1 MATAGSRIGE
11 ASRASASGRRVLLV
25 LLLAYIFNFID
36 RQIIG
41 VLAVP
46 IKAELALS
54 DRQLGL
60 MGGIAF
66 ALFYSGLAIPI
77 AWLADRK
84 SRVNII
90 AFSVGLW
97 SLFTAACGLAQ
108 NFWQLFLARMGVGIG
123 EAGGVAPSYALI
135 SDYFPPQKRARALA
149 FFSLGIPIG
158 SALGVF
164 FGGWIAT
171 HLDWRSAFII
181 VGLAGIPAALLVKL
195 AIREPVRGGF
205 DSADGAASDPAPP
218 FLTVIGTLAASPSFW
233 LLSFGA
239 ASGSILGYGLI
250 FWLPSFF
257 SRSFDLALDQVG
269 WFYGSIVLV
278 GGMAGTWLGGWLGDR
293 IGPDRPGIYALIPA
307 VCFLIAAPTFALGL
321 FAPNLIV
328 AWALF
333 AVGQMLALAWL
344 GPIIAAVQHIVPPN
358 MRASASASFL
368 FINNLIGIGFG
379 IFFLGYMSDAMTQ
392 AYGEESLRYSILYG
406 LGFYLLSA
414 LLYFVAARM
423 LARDWWAPGKG
434 VPARNARGGY
444 GMLLTIGAGAVII
457 FIPMVAGWDN
467 AIVKASV
474 AAGAAALL
482 AGLFLLLTQRAGW
495 SRS

>member
-1 MATAGSRIGE
+1 MSTGLAGRK
-11 ASRASASGRRVLLV
+11 ASGPGARVIAILLI
-25 LLLAYIFNFID
+25 AYIFNFID

-46 IKAELALS
+46 IKSELALS

-90 AFSVGLW
+90 AISVALW
-97 SLFTAACGLAQ
+97 SAFTAACGLAQ

-135 SDYFPPQKRARALA
+135 SDFYAKERRARALA

-164 FGGWIAT
+164 FGGWIAS
-171 HLDWRSAFII
+171 HLDWRSAFLI
-181 VGLAGIPAALLVKL
+181 VGLAGLPAALLVRL
-195 AIREPVRGGF
+195 GVPEPVRGGF
-205 DSADGAASDPAPP
+205 DTADGSASEPAPP
-218 FLTVIGTLAASPSFW
+218 LAAVAATLARTASFW

-257 SRSFDLALDQVG
+257 SRSFGLELAEVG

-278 GGMAGTWLGGWLGDR
+278 GGVAGTWLGGWLGDR
-293 IGPDRPGIYALIPA
+293 TGPERPASYAMIPA
-307 VCFLIAAPTFALGL
+307 VCFLAAAPCFALGL
-321 FAPNLIV
+321 FAPSLALGWI
-328 AWALF
+328 LF

-344 GPIIAAVQHIVPPN
+344 GPVIAAVQHIVPPN
-358 MRASASASFL
+358 MRATASASFL

-379 IFFLGYMSDAMTQ
+379 IFFLGFMSDRMT
-392 AYGEESLRYSILYG
+392 AAHGADSLRYSILYG

-414 LLYFVAARM
+414 GLYFLAAAR
-423 LARDWWAPGKG
+423 LRKDWYRPS
-434 VPARNARGGY
+434 N
-444 GMLLTIGAGAVII
+444 
-457 FIPMVAGWDN
+457 
-467 AIVKASV
+467 
-474 AAGAAALL
+474 
-482 AGLFLLLTQRAGW
+482 
-495 SRS
+495 

>member
-1 MATAGSRIGE
+1 
-11 ASRASASGRRVLLV
+11 VLLI

-46 IKAELALS
+46 IKADLGLS
-54 DRQLGL
+54 DARLGL

-77 AWLADRK
+77 AWLADRR

-90 AFSVGLW
+90 AASIALW

-108 NFWQLFLARMGVGIG
+108 NFWHLFLARMGVGIG
-123 EAGGVAPSYALI
+123 EAGGVAPSYALV
-135 SDYFPPQKRARALA
+135 SDYFPPERRARALA

-164 FGGWIAT
+164 FGGWIAS
-171 HLDWRSAFII
+171 HLDWRSAFLI
-181 VGLAGIPAALLVKL
+181 VGLAGLPSALLVKVGI
-195 AIREPVRGGF
+195 AEPVRGGH
-205 DSADGAASDPAPP
+205 DSKDGKAAAGAPP
-218 FLTVIGTLAASPSFW
+218 FLDVAATLFSSPSFW

-257 SRSFDLALDQVG
+257 SRSFGLSLIEVS

-278 GGMAGTWLGGWLGDR
+278 GGVAGTWLGGWLGDR
-293 IGPDRPGIYALIPA
+293 TGPANPGAYALVPA
-307 VCFLIAAPTFALGL
+307 ACFLVAAPCFAFGL
-321 FAPNLIV
+321 FAPSLTIG
-328 AWALF
+328 WILF

-344 GPIIAAVQHIVPPN
+344 GPVIAAVQHIVPPN
-358 MRASASASFL
+358 MRATASASFL

-379 IFFLGYMSDAMTQ
+379 IFFLGFMSDRMTAAHGADALQ
-392 AYGEESLRYSILYG
+392 YSILYG
-406 LGFYLLSA
+406 LGFYLLSS
-414 LLYFVAARM
+414 LLYFAASRR
-423 LARDWWAPGKG
+423 LGRDWY
-434 VPARNARGGY
+434 RG
-444 GMLLTIGAGAVII
+444 
-457 FIPMVAGWDN
+457 
-467 AIVKASV
+467 
-474 AAGAAALL
+474 
-482 AGLFLLLTQRAGW
+482 
-495 SRS
+495 

>member
-1 MATAGSRIGE
+1 MSNLAR
-11 ASRASASGRRVLLV
+11 SGTGNTPGGRVLAI

-41 VLAVP
+41 ILAVP
-46 IKAELALS
+46 IKAELQLS
-54 DRQLGL
+54 DTQLSL

-90 AFSVGLW
+90 AISVALW
-97 SLFTAACGLAQ
+97 SAFTALCGLAQ
-108 NFWQLFLARMGVGIG
+108 NFWHLFLARMGVGIG
-123 EAGGVAPSYALI
+123 EAGGVAPSYALV
-135 SDYFPPQKRARALA
+135 SDFYPKEKRARALA
-149 FFSLGIPIG
+149 LFSLGIPIG

-181 VGLAGIPAALLVKL
+181 VGLAGLPAALLVKL
-195 AIREPVRGGF
+195 GIREPVRGGH
-205 DSADGAASDPAPP
+205 DSIDGSASEPAPP
-218 FLTVIGTLAASPSFW
+218 FSVVAGRLARTPSFW

-257 SRSFDLALDQVG
+257 NRSFDLELSQVG

-293 IGPDRPGIYALIPA
+293 AGASNPAAYALVPA
-307 VCFLIAAPTFALGL
+307 LCFLVTAPIFAFGL
-321 FAPNLIV
+321 FAPSLEIG
-328 AWALF
+328 WILF
-333 AVGQMLALAWL
+333 TIGQMLALAWL
-344 GPIIAAVQHIVPPN
+344 GPVIAAVQHIVPPN
-358 MRASASASFL
+358 MRATASASFL

-379 IFFLGYMSDAMTQ
+379 IFFLGYMSDAMTA

-414 LLYFVAARM
+414 LLYFAASTR
-423 LARDWWAPGKG
+423 LRRDWYQAPT
-434 VPARNARGGY
+434 V
-444 GMLLTIGAGAVII
+444 
-457 FIPMVAGWDN
+457 
-467 AIVKASV
+467 
-474 AAGAAALL
+474 
-482 AGLFLLLTQRAGW
+482 
-495 SRS
+495 

>member
-1 MATAGSRIGE
+1 MRGAGGIGE
-11 ASRASASGRRVLLV
+11 AGPGGRVLLI

-41 VLAVP
+41 VLALP
-46 IKAELALS
+46 IKAELGLS

-60 MGGIAF
+60 MGGLAF

-90 AFSVGLW
+90 AASVALW
-97 SLFTAACGLAQ
+97 SLFTAACGFAQ

-135 SDYFPPQKRARALA
+135 SDFYPREKRGRALA

-164 FGGWIAT
+164 FGGWIAS
-171 HLDWRSAFII
+171 HLDWRSAFLI
-181 VGLAGIPAALLVKL
+181 VGLAGLPAALLVKWL
-195 AIREPVRGGF
+195 VPEPPRGGF
-205 DSADGAASDPAPP
+205 DEGAREVAPP
-218 FLTVIGTLAASPSFW
+218 FLTVAGTLARTPSFW

-257 SRSFDLALDQVG
+257 ARSFHLALAEVG

-278 GGMAGTWLGGWLGDR
+278 GGVAGTWLGGWFGDR
-293 IGPDRPGIYALIPA
+293 TGPADPGAYARIPA
-307 VCFLIAAPTFALGL
+307 LCFLVAAPCFALGL
-321 FAPNLIV
+321 FAPSL
-328 AWALF
+328 WLGWLLF
-333 AVGQMLALAWL
+333 AAGQMLALAWL
-344 GPIIAAVQHIVPPN
+344 GPVIAAVQHIAPPN
-358 MRASASASFL
+358 MRATASASFL

-379 IFFLGYMSDAMTQ
+379 IYFLGFMSDAMN
-392 AYGEESLRYSILYG
+392 ARHGADALKYSILYG
-406 LGFYLLSA
+406 LVFYLLSA
-414 LLYFVAARM
+414 GFYLVGSKRLRK
-423 LARDWWAPGKG
+423 DWVG
-434 VPARNARGGY
+434 
-444 GMLLTIGAGAVII
+444 
-457 FIPMVAGWDN
+457 
-467 AIVKASV
+467 
-474 AAGAAALL
+474 
-482 AGLFLLLTQRAGW
+482 
-495 SRS
+495 

>member
-1 MATAGSRIGE
+1 MTHGRINKSATAGGNTT
-11 ASRASASGRRVLLV
+11 SGGLVLSV

-46 IKAELALS
+46 IKADLGLS
-54 DRQLGL
+54 DKQLGL

-90 AFSVGLW
+90 AVSVAFW

-135 SDYFPPQKRARALA
+135 SDFFPPKRRARALA
-149 FFSLGIPIG
+149 IFSLGIPIG

-171 HLDWRSAFII
+171 HLDWRSAFVI
-181 VGLAGIPAALLVKL
+181 VGLAGLPAALLIRL
-195 AIREPVRGGF
+195 TIREPVRGGF
-205 DSADGAASDPAPP
+205 DTADSAAGDPAPP
-218 FLTVIGTLAASPSFW
+218 FPDVVKALAARPSFW

-239 ASGSILGYGLI
+239 AAGSILGYGLI

-257 SRSFDLALDQVG
+257 SRSFHLTLIEVS
-269 WFYGSIVLV
+269 WFYGSIVLI
-278 GGMAGTWLGGWLGDR
+278 GGVAGTWLGGWLGDR
-293 IGPDRPGIYALIPA
+293 TGPDNPGAYALVPA
-307 VCFLIAAPTFALGL
+307 ACFLAAAPCFAFGL
-321 FAPNLIV
+321 FAPSLAIG
-328 AWALF
+328 WILF
-333 AVGQMLALAWL
+333 AIGQMLALAWL
-344 GPIIAAVQHIVPPN
+344 GPVIAAVQHIVPPN
-358 MRASASASFL
+358 MRATASASFL

-379 IFFLGYMSDAMTQ
+379 IYFLGFMSDSMTR
-392 AYGEESLRYSILYG
+392 AHGEDALQYSILYG
-406 LGFYLLSA
+406 LAFYLLSSII
-414 LLYFVAARM
+414 YF
-423 LARDWWAPGKG
+423 LASRTLKRDW
-434 VPARNARGGY
+434 Y
-444 GMLLTIGAGAVII
+444 
-457 FIPMVAGWDN
+457 
-467 AIVKASV
+467 
-474 AAGAAALL
+474 
-482 AGLFLLLTQRAGW
+482 RA
-495 SRS
+495 

>member
-1 MATAGSRIGE
+1 MSVASGNGEDHAG
-11 ASRASASGRRVLLV
+11 SGRRVLLV
-25 LLLAYIFNFID
+25 LLLAYIFNFLD

-41 VLAVP
+41 ILAVP
-46 IKAELALS
+46 IKAELQLS
-54 DRQLGL
+54 DQQLGL

-77 AWLADRK
+77 AWLADRR

-108 NFWQLFLARMGVGIG
+108 NFWHLFLARMGVGIG

-135 SDYFPPQKRARALA
+135 SDYFPKEKRARALA

-171 HLDWRSAFII
+171 HLDWRSAFMI
-181 VGLAGIPAALLVKL
+181 VGLAGLPAALLVKL
-195 AIREPVRGGF
+195 FIAEPVRGGH
-205 DSADGAASDPAPP
+205 DRADGAASEPAPP
-218 FLTVIGTLAASPSFW
+218 FLIVAGALAASPSFW

-257 SRSFDLALDQVG
+257 TRSFDLALDQVG
-269 WFYGSIVLV
+269 WFYGSIVLI
-278 GGMAGTWLGGWLGDR
+278 GGIAGTWLGGWFGDR
-293 IGPDRPGIYALIPA
+293 TGPNRPAVYALIPA
-307 VCFLIAAPTFALGL
+307 ICFLIAAPTFALGL

-328 AWALF
+328 AWILF

-344 GPIIAAVQHIVPPN
+344 GPVIAAVQHIVPPN
-358 MRASASASFL
+358 MRASASANFL

-379 IFFLGYMSDAMTQ
+379 IFFLGFMSDAMAE

-414 LLYFVAARM
+414 LLYFVASRV
-423 LARDWWAPGKG
+423 LAGDWWTPEKG
-434 VPARNARGGY
+434 VPGPNPRGAY
-444 GMLLTIGAGAVII
+444 GLLLTIAAGVAMI
-457 FIPMVAGWDN
+457 FIPMVAGWGD
-467 AIVKASV
+467 VRVQASV
-474 AAGAAALL
+474 AAGVATLL
-482 AGLFLLLTQRAGW
+482 VGLFLLLSQRPRWERA
-495 SRS
+495 